1 MEMKIK
7 PKDFEELVAD
17 GHVNKSG
24 KDIVWSDIC
33 KNCSNKLDK
42 RFDYALEDHASDAH
56 HCLVDNCQNLAD
68 FYITYY

>member
-1 MEMKIK
+1 MKIK
-7 PKDFEELVAD
+7 PQDFEDLVID

-42 RFDYALEDHASDAH
+42 RFDYALEDHSCNGSI
-56 HCLVDNCQNLAD
+56 CLVAECKNLAD
-68 FYITYY
+68 FYITFS